1 MGTLYLVA
9 TPIGNLED
17 ISLRALRILKEVKLI
32 AAEDTRRTRKLLS
45 HYNIHTPLMSF
56 YEPRQ
61 KEKIPYLLSIL
72 QEGDVALV
80 SDAGTPVINDPG
92 YELVCAALAEQ
103 FPVSPIPGPCAPIA
117 ALIVSGL
124 AADSFLYLGYL
135 PRRTSLRTQFLQE
148 VARLPY
154 TLVFLET
161 PQRLISSLKT
171 MQEVLGNRRIT
182 IAREMTK
189 LHEEFFYGTLE
200 EARAH
205 YTEETARGEFT
216 LVVAGSNQLLYSEA
230 LAEEKQ
236 NDQVWSSEKVLTALQ
251 NLSLQGLTLSQAAKQ
266 LASSSGWARKDIY
279 RLASAD
285 RKNQEDF
292 EVKNESG

>member
-17 ISLRALRILKEVKLI
+17 ISLRALRILREVNLI

-45 HYNIHTPLMSF
+45 HYDIHTPLISF

-61 KEKIPYLLSIL
+61 KEKIPYLLSVL

-80 SDAGTPVINDPG
+80 SDAGTPIINDPG
-92 YELVCAALAEQ
+92 YELVCAALAEH

-117 ALIVSGL
+117 ALIASGL

-135 PRRTSLRTQFLQE
+135 PRKTALRIQLLQE
-148 VARLPY
+148 VANYPY

-161 PQRLISSLKT
+161 PQRLLSSLKT

-182 IAREMTK
+182 IAREITK
-189 LHEEFFYGTLE
+189 LYEEFFYGSLE
-200 EARAH
+200 EARTH
-205 YTEETARGEFT
+205 FTEQTVRGEFT
-216 LVVAGSNQLLYSEA
+216 LVVAGNSQRLLNETP
-230 LAEEKQ
+230 AEERQ
-236 NDQVWSSEKVLTALQ
+236 DDQVWSSEKVLTALKQ
-251 NLSLQGLTLSQAAKQ
+251 LSLQGLSLSQAAKR
-266 LASSSGWARKDIY
+266 LAPSSGWARKDIY
-279 RLASAD
+279 RLAFAD
-285 RKNQEDF
+285 RNKQEDD
-292 EVKNESG
+292 EVK

>member
-61 KEKIPYLLSIL
+61 KEKIPYLLSVL

-103 FPVSPIPGPCAPIA
+103 VPVSPIPGPCAPIA
-117 ALIVSGL
+117 ALIASGL
-124 AADSFLYLGYL
+124 TAASFLYLGYL
-135 PRRTSLRTQFLQE
+135 PRKTSLRTQFLQE

-161 PQRLISSLKT
+161 PQRLLSSLKT

-182 IAREMTK
+182 IAREITK

-205 YTEETARGEFT
+205 YTEEVARGEFT
-216 LVVAGSNQLLYSEA
+216 LVVTGSNQLLYSEA
-230 LAEEKQ
+230 LAEERQ
-236 NDQVWSSEKVLTALQ
+236 NDQVWSSEQVLTALQ
-251 NLSLQGLTLSQAAKQ
+251 QLSLQGLTLSQAAKQ

-285 RKNQEDF
+285 KKNQEYF
-292 EVKNESG
+292 EVKNES